1 MEKIQWLVQ
10 TEKELISINER
21 YEIISRINSTNMLLG
36 HDEKEVILMYNSGN
50 LLFTCE
56 SRNPDL
62 SLISIHH

>member
-1 MEKIQWLVQ
+1 MEKIQCLVQ

-36 HDEKEVILMYNSGN
+36 YDEKEVILMYNSGI